1 MIQLP
6 LEAIAENYNIDK
18 LLRDLEVD
26 YTELRKKEYKR
37 QLELLPKYT
46 GKYVVDFNTASSQH
60 RFNAELKKLNP
71 AKIDDTNA
79 EGIMKTL
86 MQTLNKIGDV
96 TIRTKEIPN
105 TFTIY

>member
-1 MIQLP
+1 MIIQKLSV
-6 LEAIAENYNIDK
+6 IADLYNTDK
-18 LLRDLEVD
+18 LVRDLD
-26 YTELRKKEYKR
+26 INPWDINKKEYKR

-46 GKYVVDFNTASSQH
+46 GKYVVDFSTGYSEH

-79 EGIMKTL
+79 EDIMKTL